1 MSLTI
6 TNIENVKNAKEKIKS
21 AKKSY
26 DESLKLLSHTVKFT
40 EFSWQGKNADDFRT
54 EVNKLINGDLEN
66 VSKELEVE
74 INYLT
79 KLSTVLEN
87 AEEQVKQRLNI

>member
-1 MSLTI
+1 MSLTV
-6 TNIENVKNAKEKIKS
+6 TNIESIKNSKDKIIS

-26 DESLKLLSHTVKFT
+26 DETLKILSHTIKFT

-54 EVNKLINGDLEN
+54 AVNNLIQGDLES

-87 AEEQVKQRLNI
+87 AEEQVKQRLNV